1 MTTPLR
7 TRWFWI
13 LVAAISFG
21 LRGDIARA
29 EPLRS
34 LPDGQ
39 LPADARLEKPKDLDG
54 YFPFAVPKSKEEW
67 DKRAERVRRQMLVSQ
82 GLWPMPTKT
91 PLNPVIHGKVDM
103 GDYTVEKVYFES
115 FPGFFVTGSLF
126 KPKKIEGKVPGLL
139 HPHGHWANGRFH
151 DKGLEAVKQEIK
163 VGAEKYE
170 DSGRNHL
177 QARAVGA
184 ARLGCIVFQYD
195 MIGYADSQQL
205 SFDLVHRFGKQRPE
219 MNDPKNFGFFST
231 PAESHLES
239 VMGLQTWNS
248 IRSLDFLLTLPE
260 VDPQRIGISGA
271 SGGGTQTFM
280 LAAIDD
286 RVSLAFPAVMV
297 STAMQGGCTCENAC
311 VLRVDTGN
319 IEFAAL
325 FAPKPLGLTAADD
338 WTKEMRSKGFPELKA
353 HYTLLGKPDN
363 VFLLDR
369 TEFGHNYNYVSRAA
383 YYDWLNTHF
392 KLGHESP
399 IVEQDFTRLDGDK
412 LTVWDA
418 EHPKPSGGDEFERKV
433 AKYWNDDAQ
442 KQLAAIAP
450 KDEASLEKW
459 RKVAGGGIDAILGR
473 GLPGKDDVEWVNLK
487 ETPQGDA
494 VRFLGVL
501 RNKSRHEEVPVLFFL
516 PKTWD
521 RRVVIWLSEQGK
533 SSLVK
538 EDGSPTA
545 EVQKLLSA
553 GVSVCGVDLLYQGES
568 LADGVSVTKARKVGN
583 NREFAGYTFGYNHAL
598 FAQRVHDVL
607 TTIGYIKHDDAHSA
621 EQIDLVALD
630 GTGPIA
636 AVALAQCGGAV
647 NRAAIDTHGFRFGGV
662 ADFLDVNFLPGGAK
676 YGDLPGMLALAAPT
690 KISLAGE
697 STESAALTVG
707 AYAAAGAKD
716 NLALADKLDSASA
729 VKIVVG
735 K

>member
-1 MTTPLR
+1 MTSLR
-7 TRWFWI
+7 TRWLWTLIAVVF
-13 LVAAISFG
+13 FG
-21 LRGDIARA
+21 SLAGSARA
-29 EPLRS
+29 ETLRA
-34 LPDGQ
+34 LEPGK

-82 GLWPMPTKT
+82 GLWPMPTKS
-91 PLNPVIHGKVDM
+91 PLNAVVHGKIDM

-126 KPKKIEGKVPGLL
+126 KPTKIEGKVPALL

-151 DKGLEAVKQEIK
+151 DKGLAAVQAEIK
-163 VGAEKYE
+163 AGAEKYE

-205 SFDLVHRFGKQRPE
+205 PQSLVHGFRTQRPD

-248 IRSLDFLLTLPE
+248 IRSLDFLLSLPE

-280 LAAIDD
+280 LAGIDD

-338 WTKEMRSKGFPELKA
+338 WTKEMRSKGFPELKQ

-383 YYDWLNTHF
+383 YYSWLNKHF
-392 KLGHESP
+392 KLGHEEP
-399 IVEQDFTRLDGDK
+399 IVEQDFKRLEADK
-412 LTVWDA
+412 LTVFDA
-418 EHPKPSGGDEFERKV
+418 EHPQPAGGDDFERKL
-433 AKYWNDDAQ
+433 AKYWHDDAQ

-450 KDEASLEKW
+450 KDAASLEKW

-501 RNKSRHEEVPVLFFL
+501 RNKARHEELPVLFFL

-521 RRVVIWLSEQGK
+521 RQVVIWLSEQGK
-533 SSLVK
+533 TGLVK

-545 EVQKLLSA
+545 EVQKLIDA
-553 GVSVCGVDLLYQGES
+553 GVSVCGVDLLFQGES
-568 LADGVSVTKARKVGN
+568 LADAAAATKNRKVGN
-583 NREFAGYTFGYNHAL
+583 NREFAGYTFGYNHTL

-607 TTIGYIKHDDAHSA
+607 SVVGYIKHDAAHGA

-647 NRAAIDTHGFRFGGV
+647 NKAAIDTHGFRFAGV
-662 ADFLDVNFLPGGAK
+662 SDYLDMSFLPGGAK
-676 YGDLPGMLALAAPT
+676 YGDLPGILALAAPT
-690 KISLAGE
+690 KVSLAGE
-697 STESAALTVG
+697 SDQSAALTVG
-707 AYAAAGAKD
+707 AYAAAGGKG
-716 NLALADKLDSASA
+716 NLTLGGKQDAAAA
-729 VKIVVG
+729 VKFVLG

>member
-1 MTTPLR
+1 MTTLPRNCSIFVL
-7 TRWFWI
+7 I
-13 LVAAISFG
+13 AAVWSSFAAG
-21 LRGDIARA
+21 GRA
-29 EPLRS
+29 EPLRA
-34 LPDGQ
+34 LEPGK
-39 LPADARLEKPKDLDG
+39 LPADVRLEKPKDLDG

-67 DKRAERVRRQMLVSQ
+67 TKRAERVRRQMLVSQ
-82 GLWPMPTKT
+82 GLWPMPTKS
-91 PLNPVIHGKVDM
+91 PLNAVVHGKIDM

-115 FPGFFVTGSLF
+115 FPGFYVTGSLF
-126 KPKKIEGKVPGLL
+126 KPKKIDGKAPGLL

-151 DKGLEAVKQEIK
+151 DKGLAAVQAEIK
-163 VGAEKYE
+163 AGAEKYE

-205 SFDLVHRFGKQRPE
+205 PQSLVHGFRTQRPD

-239 VMGLQTWNS
+239 AMGLQTWNS
-248 IRSLDFLLTLPE
+248 IRSLDFLLSLPE

-280 LAAIDD
+280 LAAVDD

-353 HYTLLGKPDN
+353 HYTLMGAPDN

-369 TEFGHNYNYVSRAA
+369 TEFGHNYNYVSRSA
-383 YYDWLNTHF
+383 YYTWLNKHF
-392 KLGHESP
+392 KLGHEEP
-399 IVEQDFTRLDGDK
+399 IVEQDFSRLDVDK

-418 EHPKPSGGDEFERKV
+418 EHPKPAGGDDFERKLV
-433 AKYWNDDAQ
+433 KHWHDDAQ
-442 KQLAAIAP
+442 QQLVAIAP
-450 KDEASLEKW
+450 KDKSSLEKW
-459 RKVAGGGIDAILGR
+459 RKVAGGAIDAILGR
-473 GLPGKDDVEWVNLK
+473 SLPGKGEVEWDNFK

-494 VRFLGVL
+494 VRFVGVL
-501 RNKSRHEEVPVLFFL
+501 RNKTRGEELPVLFFL
-516 PKTWD
+516 PKNWD
-521 RRVVIWLSEQGK
+521 RQVVIWLSEKGK
-533 SSLVK
+533 NGLVK
-538 EDGSPTA
+538 DDGSPTA
-545 EVQKLLSA
+545 EVQRLIDA
-553 GVSVCGVDLLYQGES
+553 GVSVCGVDLLFQGES
-568 LADGVSVTKARKVGN
+568 LADGTAVSKTRKVAN
-583 NREFAGYTFGYNHAL
+583 NREFAGYTFGYNHTL

-607 TTIGYIKHDDAHSA
+607 TVVGYVKHDDAHSA
-621 EQIDLVALD
+621 EKINLIALD

-636 AVALAQCGGAV
+636 AVALAQCEGAI
-647 NRAAIDTHGFRFGGV
+647 RKAAIDTHGFRFAGV
-662 ADFLDVNFLPGGAK
+662 TDYLDVSFLPGGAK
-676 YGDLPGMLALAAPT
+676 YGDLPGILALAAPT
-690 KISLAGE
+690 NLSVSGE
-697 STESAALTVG
+697 TAESAALAAG
-707 AYAAAGAKD
+707 AYVAAGAK
-716 NLALADKLDSASA
+716 NSLVLGDKQDAAAA
-729 VKIVVG
+729 VKFVLG